1 MGIDPDDLSERD
13 RETYDRLCENA
24 GYFDG
29 GDDSWKRYSLLELDI
44 GGYPTPDLEALPV
57 IPERAAP
64 ADPAL
69 IAAYR
74 SELHKLELQI
84 EAGGYCVAE
93 LRSLECRHEHVRI
106 SETQATI
113 QCLVCGGSVEI
124 WWWARR
130 LAREWG
136 NLTHWVQ
143 SRREERS
150 SLERD
155 IDKLKREVANLS
167 AQVKRRG
174 GDAKAV
180 RRTR

>member
-1 MGIDPDDLSERD
+1 MSDPDELNERD
-13 RETYDRLCENA
+13 RAAFDRLCEEK

-29 GDDSWKRYSLLELDI
+29 DDGDSWKRSSLLELDLD
-44 GGYPTPDLEALPV
+44 GRRPSPDLEDPPV
-57 IPERAAP
+57 IPDRA

-69 IAAYR
+69 LAQYR
-74 SELHKLELQI
+74 AELHKLELQI
-84 EAGGYCVAE
+84 EAAGYCVAE
-93 LRSLECRHEHVRI
+93 LRNLECRHDHVRI

-130 LAREWG
+130 LARDWG

-143 SRREERS
+143 SRREERDR
-150 SLERD
+150 LERQVAT
-155 IDKLKREVANLS
+155 LKREVANLS

-174 GDAKAV
+174 GDPKTI